1 MIADSTIGEKM
12 FTTVLGM
19 IIHVFLFA
27 TPQGTLAPF
36 VPGEILVRF
45 APASEGAEAVA
56 RTVRVSPLD
65 LKALDSVIDN
75 LETAANVPMSV
86 KQLSSGDWV
95 VLAVDSDRLTER
107 AAHQLRERR
116 TVAGVQVSPYE
127 PEASAP
133 GTFPKKLI
141 ISFVPGTQEAEA
153 ISQKLAQ
160 TDETAFAQLTADLIK
175 ELDLPLTAKATDA
188 ATIQVQIDLKA
199 LTMTLVERLKALP
212 DIEAAQPNFIL
223 QFK

>member
-1 MIADSTIGEKM
+1 M
-12 FTTVLGM
+12 FTRVLGV
-19 IIHVFLFA
+19 IIHVFLLG
-27 TPQGTLAPF
+27 TPQGTIAPF

-45 APASEGAEAVA
+45 APASEWAKAVG

-65 LKALDSVIDN
+65 LKALDSVVHN
-75 LETAANVPMSV
+75 LETAANIPLSV

-116 TVAGVQVSPYE
+116 TVAGVQVSPSE
-127 PEASAP
+127 RESAVP
-133 GTFPKKLI
+133 RTFPKELI

-153 ISQKLAQ
+153 VSQKLAQ
-160 TDETAFAQLTADLIK
+160 TDETAFAKLTANLIK

-188 ATIQVQIDLKA
+188 ATIQAQIDLKA

-223 QFK
+223 GFR